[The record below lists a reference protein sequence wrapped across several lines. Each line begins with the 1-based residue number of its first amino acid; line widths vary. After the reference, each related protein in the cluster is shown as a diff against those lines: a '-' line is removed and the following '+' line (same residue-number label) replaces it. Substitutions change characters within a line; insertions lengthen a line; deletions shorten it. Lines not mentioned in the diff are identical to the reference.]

1 MADDDIMETR
11 REGCLVLTLNRPA
24 RLNAWTEAM
33 RARLVERLTAAA
45 SDRSWDATPSN
56 ASAQK
61 HSSFWV
67 MPSGST
73 RESCRVRAV
82 A

>member
-45 SDRSWDATPSN
+45 SDPARRIAACARW
-56 ASAQK
+56 
-61 HSSFWV
+61 
-67 MPSGST
+67 
-73 RESCRVRAV
+73 C
-82 A
+82 

>member
-45 SDRSWDATPSN
+45 SDRPD
-56 ASAQK
+56 Q
-61 HSSFWV
+61 
-67 MPSGST
+67 
-73 RESCRVRAV
+73 CRFIHR
-82 A
+82 